1 MLYYLFRFLEQFGVP
16 GSGMWSY
23 ISFRSLLALML
34 ALIVS
39 AWFGQYFIRWM
50 KRHNVSEVQRDAKI
64 DPFGV
69 KKIGVPSMGG
79 IIIIDFIDMAKAEH
93 RQALYD
99 HMREVMQKDR
109 ARHNILPL
117 SKFGLMQITRQRVR
131 PALDIVTAETCPSC
145 GGKGEIQPSLLFTD
159 MLKDKISYLVNDLH
173 VDRFTMYV
181 HPFVEAY
188 LKKGIISEYFKW
200 RREFGRKF
208 KILPDQSLAYLQ
220 YKVLDKN
227 HNEIDLKEEKDTSSS
242 QSKKERRSKNQRNLD
257 N

>member
-1 MLYYLFRFLEQFGVP
+1 MN
-16 GSGMWSY
+16 
-23 ISFRSLLALML
+23 LLAADEIARQLRL
-34 ALIVS
+34 
-39 AWFGQYFIRWM
+39 
-50 KRHNVSEVQRDAKI
+50 RD
-64 DPFGV
+64 
-69 KKIGVPSMGG
+69 MGG
-79 IIIIDFIDMAKAEH
+79 IIVIDFIDMAKAEH